1 MGFGEAEARDSS
13 YAEPRQLNLTIS
25 PHPDPL
31 PQGERGPDKK
41 HLAALVA
48 ILLLAL
54 VVRFHDITRHSIW
67 LDEFLAILHSA
78 GQGDAFFSLAHGAR
92 TGGAEGSLATSGART
107 PPPDLVGRHDRAPY
121 PQIWRGMLGDVHPP
135 LYQVLLRAW
144 RDLLNPL
151 VGDGDAMIRTF
162 GVLLGVAGVALL
174 WDVVRLL
181 HGPGPA
187 QWAALIM
194 ALAMPQIQ
202 FAQDARPYTL
212 LTLLALSAIDAVVR
226 LERFGPSYP
235 RAVALGLC
243 TLGTAL
249 THYYG
254 LPPLIA
260 LGCYAAIRLRG
271 RARIQ
276 AGGALLGGAIAFLI
290 LWGPTLLVHVRGGE
304 VHSAYLVDDAPGHLG
319 RTLVR
324 LAVLPARSL
333 NEPSTAATPVAC
345 LGAILFVLPL
355 LLRRRRPELMLW
367 GWWMAGAVAPA
378 LLIDLLKRWE
388 QLDLLR
394 YTSLAM
400 PAFYAMIAA
409 VVGGTFAE
417 RRPWLRHVIPG
428 MAVLSCLISIPRAY
442 QETQNP
448 KPDYPWLA
456 KNFAERSKPGDVL
469 VFHHASDRGSPLLW
483 YLAMSW
489 YVPAEKMPETVV
501 FLMDAPNAAEAEALR
516 NATSVWTV
524 SEAGGT
530 LPAGLIGGRAIG
542 HTTTGFNL
550 PVLQEWI
557 GAGANAN
564 AETQR

>member
-1 MGFGEAEARDSS
+1 MR
-13 YAEPRQLNLTIS
+13 RL
-25 PHPDPL
+25 
-31 PQGERGPDKK
+31 
-41 HLAALVA
+41 HLAALLA

-107 PPPDLVGRHDRAPY
+107 PPPDLVGRHHRAPY

-135 LYQVLLRAW
+135 LYQLLLRVW

-151 VGDGDAMIRTF
+151 FGDGDAMIRTL

-187 QWAALIM
+187 LWAALIM

-212 LTLLALSAIDAVVR
+212 LALLALGAINSVVR
-226 LERFGPSYP
+226 LERFGPSLP
-235 RAVALGLC
+235 RAIALGLC

-254 LPPLIA
+254 VPPLIA
-260 LGCYAAIRLRG
+260 LGCYAALRLRG

-276 AGGALLGGAIAFLI
+276 AGAALLGGAIAFLI
-290 LWGPTLLVHVRGGE
+290 LWGPTLLVHVRGGD
-304 VHSAYLVDDAPGHLG
+304 VHSAYLVDAAPGHLG

-333 NEPSTAATPVAC
+333 NEPSSAATPVAC

-367 GWWMAGAVAPA
+367 GWWMAAAVAPA
-378 LLIDLLKRWE
+378 LLIDLLKKWE

-409 VVGGTFAE
+409 VVGGALAA
-417 RRPWLRHVIPG
+417 RRPWLRHVIPA
-428 MAVLSCLISIPRAY
+428 MAVLSCLVSLPRAY
-442 QETQNP
+442 EETQNP

-456 KNFAERSKPGDVL
+456 KNFAEHAHPGDVL

-489 YVPAEKMPETVV
+489 YLPAEKMPNTVV
-501 FLMDAPNAAEAEALR
+501 FLMDAPNEAESDVLR
-516 NATSVWTV
+516 KATSLWTV

-530 LPAGLIGGRAIG
+530 LPASLIEGRTIG
-542 HTTTGFNL
+542 HATTGFNL
-550 PVLQEWI
+550 PVLQQWMDR
-557 GAGANAN
+557 GRNAN
-564 AETQR
+564 AEEQR

>member
-1 MGFGEAEARDSS
+1 M
-13 YAEPRQLNLTIS
+13 
-25 PHPDPL
+25 
-31 PQGERGPDKK
+31 
-41 HLAALVA
+41 

-54 VVRFHDITRHSIW
+54 LVRVHDLTRHSIW

-135 LYQVLLRAW
+135 LYQVMLRVW
-144 RDLLNPL
+144 RDALNPL
-151 VGDGDAMIRTF
+151 FGDGDAMIRSL
-162 GVLLGVAGVALL
+162 GVLLGVAGIAML

-181 HGPGPA
+181 HGPAPA
-187 QWAALIM
+187 MWAALIM

-212 LTLLALSAIDAVVR
+212 LTLFALGAIDAVIR
-226 LERFGPSYP
+226 LERFGPGMA
-235 RAVALGLC
+235 RAVALGIC
-243 TLGTAL
+243 TLGASL
-249 THYYG
+249 THYYA

-260 LGCYAAIRLRG
+260 LGIYAAIRLRG
-271 RARIQ
+271 PARVQ
-276 AGGALLGGAIAFLI
+276 AGVALFSGALAFLL

-304 VHSAYLVDDAPGHLG
+304 VHSAYLVDDAPGHLA

-333 NEPSTAATPVAC
+333 NEPSSVATPAAC

-355 LLRRRRPELMLW
+355 LLRRCRPDLTIW

-378 LLIDLLKRWE
+378 LLIDLAKQWE

-400 PAFYAMIAA
+400 PAFYALIAS
-409 VVGGTFAE
+409 VIGGTIASA
-417 RRPWLRHVIPG
+417 RPWLRHVIPAV
-428 MAVLSCLISIPRAY
+428 AVLSCVVSLPRAY
-442 QETQNP
+442 EETQNP

-456 KNFAERSKPGDVL
+456 KNFADHAQADDVL
-469 VFHHASDRGSPLLW
+469 VFHHGSDRGSPLLW

-489 YVPAEKMPETVV
+489 YVPPEKMPQTVV
-501 FLMDAPNAAEAEALR
+501 FLMDEPNEAESAVLRSAPN
-516 NATSVWTV
+516 VWTV
-524 SEAGGT
+524 SEIGGT
-530 LPAGLIGGRAIG
+530 LPSGIMEGRTVGQSA
-542 HTTTGFNL
+542 TGFNL
-550 PVLQEWI
+550 PVVQQWM
-557 GAGANAN
+557 AAPPRAV
-564 AETQR
+564 TQPVTSP